1 MDINKLSKILM
12 CWGLE
17 KKEYELVYFLYNN
30 FEIGIP
36 NTYIYKMDQKT
47 TFNSIKDF
55 TENNHAISG
64 NKNIWLQKILDLF
77 PKSKWVKLPLW
88 EGRWGYMY
96 I

>member
-1 MDINKLSKILM
+1 MMDVDELSRILM

-47 TFNSIKDF
+47 TFDNIKDVM
-55 TENNHAISG
+55 ENNNTISG
-64 NKNIWLQKILDLF
+64 KKIY
-77 PKSKWVKLPLW
+77 
-88 EGRWGYMY
+88 GYKKY
-96 I
+96 WNFSLNQSG